1 MKKIALTLLAVAFL
15 ASMSMAKD
23 DVPKTEW
30 LGFRRKVRQRQRN
43 HG

>member
-23 DVPKTEW
+23 DKAKNE
-30 LGFRRKVRQRQRN
+30 K
-43 HG
+43 